1 MKGFLYHYCSDWET
15 GTDTGKKKNPTDYN
29 SGTRS
34 FGFGACVILIDKII
48 FFSGHRWEIFL
59 ENSFPR
65 LKQLQFCF
73 DMSIDDIQTRIN
85 PILSSFSSFDNHW
98 SIGHIIWR
106 PHSNKTRLKLFT
118 LPYAFDTLKLST
130 SNSRLFNNRI
140 SENNFKSVKKIV
152 LDATHG
158 TINEISQQLID
169 LFRQHC
175 LKTNILQIQNI
186 VIPATASI
194 NLSIKSSI
202 VKFNHLKHLIINE
215 CDGRLFP
222 LIFTLAPSLTTLTIT
237 GYSLLKYFLKN
248 PLPNSSY
255 LSRIQT
261 LELNCMQIDRQN
273 RLNRLLSDL
282 PSLFPYI
289 EHLTIDI
296 NPKLNIDLKIIKT
309 MLDVFIEL
317 ISLKIQ
323 RTNKYSLDKLIQ
335 DDRQVR
341 NYFEINSLRLHH
353 CETYE
358 IICKDSQ
365 FEIWL

>member
-1 MKGFLYHYCSDWET
+1 M
-15 GTDTGKKKNPTDYN
+15 
-29 SGTRS
+29 
-34 FGFGACVILIDKII
+34 
-48 FFSGHRWEIFL
+48 
-59 ENSFPR
+59 
-65 LKQLQFCF
+65 
-73 DMSIDDIQTRIN
+73 DDIQSRIN
-85 PILSSFSSFDNHW
+85 PIVSSFSSFDNNW
-98 SIGHIIWR
+98 PIGHIIWR

-130 SNSRLFNNRI
+130 SNSRLFNNRL
-140 SENNFKSVKKIV
+140 SENSFKSVKKIV

-158 TINEISQQLID
+158 TINEINQQLID
-169 LFRQHC
+169 LFKQHC
-175 LKTNILQIQNI
+175 SKTTILQIQNI
-186 VIPATASI
+186 VIPTTTTTTTNSL
-194 NLSIKSSI
+194 NLSLKPTNIT
-202 VKFNHLKHLIINE
+202 FHHLKHLIINE

-237 GYSLLKYFLKN
+237 GYLLLKYFLKI
-248 PLPNSSY
+248 PLPNASY

-273 RLNRLLSDL
+273 RLNRILNDL

-289 EHLTIDI
+289 EHITIDV

-323 RTNKYSLDKLIQ
+323 RTNKYVLDKLIQ

-341 NYFEINSLRLHH
+341 NYFEINSIRLHH